1 MRGET
6 LERSRD
12 CDCSEIVDGWNA
24 MSVIKHDFG
33 SEDRRAARRLRTL
46 LELGALHEANIRS
59 NPLPYLERASERIF
73 QLEKILF
80 EAVEAATS
88 QSSPPASS
96 EMISV
101 SKAEHDRYL
110 ACLAII
116 ENGLAR
122 LVSDAEGPQPA

>member
-1 MRGET
+1 
-6 LERSRD
+6 
-12 CDCSEIVDGWNA
+12 

-33 SEDRRAARRLRTL
+33 SEDRKAVRRLRTA
-46 LELGALHEANIRS
+46 LELGALHEANIRN

-73 QLEKILF
+73 QLEEILF

-88 QSSPPASS
+88 ASPVSS
-96 EMISV
+96 ETISV
-101 SKAEHDRYL
+101 SKAEYDRFL

-122 LVSDAEGPQPA
+122 LVSDAEDPTSA

>member
-1 MRGET
+1 
-6 LERSRD
+6 
-12 CDCSEIVDGWNA
+12 
-24 MSVIKHDFG
+24 MSVIKHEFG
-33 SEDRRAARRLRTL
+33 NEDRRAARRLRTL

-73 QLEKILF
+73 QLEKLLF

-88 QSSPPASS
+88 QSAPTASS

-101 SKAEHDRYL
+101 SKAEFDRYL

-116 ENGLAR
+116 KNGLAR
-122 LVSDAEGPQPA
+122 LVSDAEDPSSA

>member
-1 MRGET
+1 
-6 LERSRD
+6 
-12 CDCSEIVDGWNA
+12 
-24 MSVIKHDFG
+24 MSVIKHEFG
-33 SEDRRAARRLRTL
+33 NEDRRAARRLRTL

-73 QLEKILF
+73 QLEKLLF

-88 QSSPPASS
+88 QSAPPASS

-101 SKAEHDRYL
+101 SKTEFDRYL

-122 LVSDAEGPQPA
+122 LVSDAEDPSSA

>member
-1 MRGET
+1 
-6 LERSRD
+6 
-12 CDCSEIVDGWNA
+12 

-33 SEDRRAARRLRTL
+33 SQDRKAARRLRSL
-46 LELGALHEANIRS
+46 LELSSLHEANIRI

-88 QSSPPASS
+88 QSPPVTSS
-96 EMISV
+96 ETIRV
-101 SKAEHDRYL
+101 SKAEYDGFL

-122 LVSDAEGPQPA
+122 LVSDAEDPQSA

>member
-1 MRGET
+1 
-6 LERSRD
+6 
-12 CDCSEIVDGWNA
+12 

-33 SEDRRAARRLRTL
+33 SEDRRTARRLRTL
-46 LELGALHEANIRS
+46 LELGALHEATIRS

-88 QSSPPASS
+88 QSPPPASS

-122 LVSDAEGPQPA
+122 LVSDAEDPQSS

>member
-1 MRGET
+1 
-6 LERSRD
+6 
-12 CDCSEIVDGWNA
+12 

-33 SEDRRAARRLRTL
+33 SEDRRAARRLRSL
-46 LELGALHEANIRS
+46 LELGALHEANIRG

-73 QLEKILF
+73 QLEKLLF

-88 QSSPPASS
+88 QSAPPASS

-101 SKAEHDRYL
+101 RKAEFDRYL

-116 ENGLAR
+116 KNGLER
-122 LVSDAEGPQPA
+122 LVSDAEDPQSA

>member
-1 MRGET
+1 
-6 LERSRD
+6 
-12 CDCSEIVDGWNA
+12 

-33 SEDRRAARRLRTL
+33 NEDRKAARRLRAL
-46 LELGALHEANIRS
+46 LELSALHEANIRT

-88 QSSPPASS
+88 QSASS
-96 EMISV
+96 ASSKTISV
-101 SKAEHDRYL
+101 SKAEYDRYL

-116 ENGLAR
+116 ENGLKK
-122 LVSDAEGPQPA
+122 LVSDA